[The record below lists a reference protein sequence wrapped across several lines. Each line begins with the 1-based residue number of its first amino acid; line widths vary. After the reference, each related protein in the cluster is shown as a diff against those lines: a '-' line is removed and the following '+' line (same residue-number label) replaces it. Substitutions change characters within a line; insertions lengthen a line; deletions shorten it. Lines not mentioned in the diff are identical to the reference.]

1 MEIKG
6 NKKMNKQT
14 VLITGGTGSLGKKLV
29 ETIFD
34 KFIPNKVI
42 VFSRDE
48 YKQSEMQKT
57 HDYDKIRYFIGD
69 VRDKERLKLALR
81 DVDIVIHA
89 AALKQV
95 PAMEYNPTE
104 AVKTN
109 IYGTQNVIEACIDCG
124 VKKAIFIS
132 TDKAVNPI
140 NLYGAT
146 KMAAEKL
153 WQAANSYA
161 VTKFSSVR
169 YGNVIG
175 SRGSVIPYFL
185 KLKNDGATTLPIT
198 DFRMTRFWLTLGQAV
213 ELVLQTLENA
223 DLGVFIPRIKAMS
236 MNELA
241 KTIIP
246 DVNLEQTGIRAG
258 EKLHESLNANEQRV
272 YIVSGDGVLSTDNS
286 ISSNQ
291 IDQYT
296 REEMKC
302 LIDSL

>member
-1 MEIKG
+1 
-6 NKKMNKQT
+6 MNKQNI
-14 VLITGGTGSLGKKLV
+14 LITGGTGSLGKKLV

-57 HDYDKIRYFIGD
+57 YDYDKIRYFIGD

-198 DFRMTRFWLTLGQAV
+198 DMDMTRFFITLDEAAN
-213 ELVLQTLENA
+213 LVIA
-223 DLGVFIPRIKAMS
+223 AYAY
-236 MNELA
+236 NELGTFVPVMKSMEMRNLA
-241 KTIIP
+241 RTIIP
-246 DVNLEQTGIRAG
+246 DCELRVVGIRPG
-258 EKLHESLNANEQRV
+258 EKIHESINVDGQYV
-272 YIVSGDGVLSTDNS
+272 YAVEMNQSEFVVFRTDVG
-286 ISSNQ
+286 ISSKNSEK
-291 IDQYT
+291 YT
-296 REEMKC
+296 QKEMRC
-302 LIDSL
+302 LIDNVDTNG

>member
-1 MEIKG
+1 
-6 NKKMNKQT
+6 MNNQT
-14 VLITGGTGSLGKKLV
+14 VLITGATGSLGKKLV
-29 ETIFD
+29 ETIFQ

-57 HDYDKIRYFIGD
+57 HDYDNIRYFIGD

-81 DVDIVIHA
+81 GVDIVIHA

-95 PAMEYNPTE
+95 PTLEYNPTE

-161 VTKFSSVR
+161 ITQFSSVR

-175 SRGSVIPYFL
+175 SRGSVIPHFL

-198 DFRMTRFWLTLGQAV
+198 DPKMTRFWITLSDAV
-213 ELVLQTLENA
+213 ELVLQAITY
-223 DLGVFIPRIKAMS
+223 DWKGVYLPLMKSMS
-236 MNELA
+236 MEELA
-241 KTIIP
+241 FTIWPECQVKI
-246 DVNLEQTGIRAG
+246 TGIRPG
-258 EKLHESLNANEQRV
+258 EKIHETINQKGQEAIYVDLSKENPHTMKAMAMNVETTSENAVR
-272 YIVSGDGVLSTDNS
+272 
-286 ISSNQ
+286 
-291 IDQYT
+291 YT